1 MAGHFIRGQFD
12 LRTTAHRSGRVP
24 AAGTHDHAPLGDL
37 PPAASDEL
45 RRISTV
51 DVQEHTTHRPE
62 GCVILLANSYE
73 AAASVRDAA
82 AAGRRFPRESHC
94 LVLRQWREGH
104 SGTCLRR
111 TIVGAVASN
120 RYRALSGRI
129 ARATD
134 DRRGRVTA
142 ADHRADT
149 CLPVDQVRAGLR
161 RGQTAKRSPVRQ
173 TAAGQRAT
181 IIRLGCVM
189 PYAS

>member
-1 MAGHFIRGQFD
+1 MCLTVDELER
-12 LRTTAHRSGRVP
+12 RRVNDEL
-24 AAGTHDHAPLGDL
+24 AGTATYGE
-37 PPAASDEL
+37 SRGIK
-45 RRISTV
+45 RRIVGSLHIPV
-51 DVQEHTTHRPE
+51 VK